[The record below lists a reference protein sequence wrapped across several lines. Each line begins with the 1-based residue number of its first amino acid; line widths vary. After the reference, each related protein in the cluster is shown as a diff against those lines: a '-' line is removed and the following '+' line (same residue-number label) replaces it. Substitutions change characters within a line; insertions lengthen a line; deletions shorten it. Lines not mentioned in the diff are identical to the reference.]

1 MQTITKLV
9 FLCLVLVG
17 LNTACVRERDTQ
29 IDMAKDVVI
38 GDFVYSDAFL
48 MACDAS
54 TKSSGET
61 LANYKTTGYCAVL
74 SHDTLSMPR
83 QMIIDF
89 GNTNCMC
96 NDGRTR
102 RGRILISYTAEH
114 FNDSGNVVTFRF
126 ENYFVN
132 DAHIL
137 GEQEVVHQGLN
148 LLDQPYFVQTVV
160 GKYLRADTSFKDTVR
175 FNADRVITMIAG
187 NGTPMWLDDIYEM
200 TGSANGRGMN
210 NEYFAMNI
218 TKPLQR
224 SVDCR
229 YIKGGREDLQPQSKA
244 LRLMNYGDGAC
255 DNQISVEINGK
266 RYAFEL

>member
-1 MQTITKLV
+1 MQTISKLV
-9 FLCLVLVG
+9 FLAVVLIG
-17 LNTACVRERDTQ
+17 FSTACVRERDTQ

-83 QMIIDF
+83 QMVIDF
-89 GNTNCMC
+89 GNVNCMC

-102 RGRILISYTAEH
+102 RGRILISYTGEH
-114 FNDSGNVVTFRF
+114 FADSGNVITFNF

-132 DAHIL
+132 NSHIM
-137 GEQEVVHQGLN
+137 GEQTVVHQGAN
-148 LLDQPYFVQTVV
+148 LLEQPYFNQTVS

-175 FNADRVITMIAG
+175 FNADRVITMVSG
-187 NGTPMWLDDIYEM
+187 NGSPMWLDDAYEI
-200 TGSANGRGMN
+200 TGSASGRGMN

-224 SVDCR
+224 RVDCR
-229 YIKGGREDLQPQSKA
+229 YISGGKEDLQPQSKA
-244 LRLMNYGDGAC
+244 LRLMNYGEGDC
-255 DNQISVEINGK
+255 DNQISIEINGK

>member
-9 FLCLVLVG
+9 FLCLVLIG
-17 LNTACVRERDTQ
+17 FNTACVRERDTQ

-48 MACDAS
+48 MAYDAS

-74 SHDTLSMPR
+74 THDTLSMPR
-83 QMIIDF
+83 QMVIDF

-102 RGRILISYTAEH
+102 RGRILVRYTGEH
-114 FNDSGNVVTFRF
+114 FSDSGSVVTFNF

-132 DAHIL
+132 GVQIM
-137 GEQEVVHQGLN
+137 GEQTVNHMGLN
-148 LLDQPYFVQTVV
+148 LLDQPYYTQTVA

-175 FNADRVITMIAG
+175 FNADRIITMTAG
-187 NGTPMWLDDIYEM
+187 NKTPMWLDDTYEM

-218 TKPLQR
+218 TTPLQR

-229 YIKGGREDLQPQSKA
+229 YIKGGTEDLQPQSKA
-244 LRLMNYGDGAC
+244 LRLLHYGEGEC
-255 DNQISVEINGK
+255 DNKISVEINGK
-266 RYAFEL
+266 RIAFEL

>member
-1 MQTITKLV
+1 MQTISKLV
-9 FLCLVLVG
+9 FIAVVLIG
-17 LNTACVRERDTQ
+17 FSTSCVRERDTQ

-74 SHDTLSMPR
+74 SHDSLSMPR
-83 QMIIDF
+83 TMVIDF

-102 RGRILISYTAEH
+102 RGRILISYTGQK
-114 FNDSGNVVTFRF
+114 FVDSGNVITFNF

-132 DAHIL
+132 NAHIM
-137 GEQEVVHQGLN
+137 GEQTVVHQGKN
-148 LLDQPYFVQTVV
+148 LLDQAYFNQTVA
-160 GKYLRADTSFKDTVR
+160 GKYLRSDTSFKDTVR
-175 FNADRVITMIAG
+175 FNADRVITMVAG
-187 NGTPMWLDDIYEM
+187 EGTPMWLDDAYEIS
-200 TGSANGRGMN
+200 GSANGRGMN

-218 TKPLQR
+218 TQPLQR
-224 SVDCR
+224 RVDCR
-229 YIKGGREDLQPQSKA
+229 YINGGKEDLQPQNKA
-244 LRLMNYGDGAC
+244 LRLLNYGEGEC
-255 DNQISVEINGK
+255 DSQISVEINGK
-266 RYAFEL
+266 RYSISL